1 MIELKNLT
9 IETRHPILQ
18 QVDYEFQEGTIYGI
32 VAINGSGKTTLFR
45 TMMNLRNAKSGNIL
59 FDGKHVEEMLGKI
72 YYFESLEWLDQNLS
86 GLDYLNFVK
95 RTWKSNINIED
106 VLASWEMSD
115 YIKLPIG
122 KYSLGMKQRLII
134 GMYLVSDAGYMIMD
148 EITSGLDEDNRKR
161 FFKQLQELKAQ
172 GKTILISSHYK
183 EEIMETCDK
192 VLEIKQNALHE
203 VSS

>member
-1 MIELKNLT
+1 MIELKSLT
-9 IETRHPILQ
+9 IETRHPILHE
-18 QVDYEFQEGTIYGI
+18 VNYTFHDGTIYGI

-45 TMMNLRNAKSGNIL
+45 TMMNLRIAKAGTIL
-59 FDGKHVEEMLGKI
+59 FDGKQIEEVLGDT
-72 YYFESLEWLDQNLS
+72 YYFESLEWLDKNLS

-95 RTWKSNINIED
+95 RSWNSSINIDD
-106 VLASWEMSD
+106 VLSYWEMKD

-134 GMYLVSDAGYMIMD
+134 GMYLVSDASYMIMD

-161 FFKQLQELKAQ
+161 FFKQLQELKMQ

-183 EEIMETCDK
+183 EEIIEACDQ
-192 VLEIKQNALHE
+192 VLEIKQNALLE